1 MFRKKKKFFFF
12 LVYRPLLVAIS
23 VWIPGWSL
31 GPFGVQIVHWLHFFA
46 LFSKSQK
53 TQKTC
58 FYPVN
63 RPYRGPKRG
72 PKKFP
77 EKPVFRKKF
86 LADFRNSRNVR
97 ARKHPILHT
106 PFCGVVRR
114 LHFLCF
120 LCFACSHTHFTN
132 FGILTFLTLFG
143 YSPSL

>member
-31 GPFGVQIVHWLHFFA
+31 GPFGVQIVHCLHFFA
-46 LFSKSQK
+46 LFPDSQK
-53 TQKTC
+53 TRKTS

-97 ARKHPILHT
+97 ARETHFCAHPV
-106 PFCGVVRR
+106 CGVVRR
-114 LHFLCF
+114 MCILRVSMFHM
-120 LCFACSHTHFTN
+120 FAHTFRHLSLWGP
-132 FGILTFLTLFG
+132 FGSYTDIC
-143 YSPSL
+143 